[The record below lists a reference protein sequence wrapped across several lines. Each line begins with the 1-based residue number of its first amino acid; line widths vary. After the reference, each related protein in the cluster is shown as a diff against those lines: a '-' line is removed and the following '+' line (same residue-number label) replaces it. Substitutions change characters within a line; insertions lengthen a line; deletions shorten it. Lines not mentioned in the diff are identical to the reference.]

1 MLYAGGVASKA
12 THLPAKPATPRTIF
26 RKGNEAFCFWF
37 GQDGPREFF
46 VQNHTDVAEDKKMDP
61 HDSGTAPQ
69 PLTHEQFMRLFLAAE
84 RELLRYV
91 MALVPNVSDARDVVQ
106 ETAVALWRASGK
118 YDPARPFVPWACR
131 FALNEARLYLR
142 SESRRRRLI
151 EEDVAAMLDDRR
163 VDLSVALDARREHL
177 RNCLDRLP
185 EDQRR
190 LVRGYYFEE
199 ESVEALAANLGRGA
213 EAVYKA
219 LQRARQAL
227 LQCIERKLQT
237 EA

>member
-1 MLYAGGVASKA
+1 MDLIASS
-12 THLPAKPATPRTIF
+12 
-26 RKGNEAFCFWF
+26 N
-37 GQDGPREFF
+37 
-46 VQNHTDVAEDKKMDP
+46 
-61 HDSGTAPQ
+61 SPQ

-106 ETAVALWRASGK
+106 ETAVALWRASAK
-118 YDPARPFVPWACR
+118 YDPAKPFVPWACR

-151 EEDVAAMLDDRR
+151 EEDVAAMLDERR
-163 VDLSVALDARREHL
+163 VDLASALDARREHL
-177 RNCLDRLP
+177 RDCLGRLP
-185 EDQRR
+185 EEQRR

-199 ESVEALAANLGRGA
+199 QSIDALAASLGRGA

-219 LQRARQAL
+219 LQRTRQAL
-227 LQCIERKLQT
+227 QQCIERKLQT
-237 EA
+237 ES